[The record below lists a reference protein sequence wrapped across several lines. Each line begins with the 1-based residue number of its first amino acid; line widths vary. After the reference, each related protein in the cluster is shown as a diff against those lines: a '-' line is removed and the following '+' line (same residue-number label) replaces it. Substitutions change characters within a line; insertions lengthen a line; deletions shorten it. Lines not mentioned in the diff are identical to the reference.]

1 MMDREDEKMMYAMAA
16 LIGLVMRGES
26 PSSAADQ
33 MWTYAN
39 FAINYK
45 AIQFEDK

>member
-1 MMDREDEKMMYAMAA
+1 MMEYDDEKMMYAMAA
-16 LIGLVMRGES
+16 LIGLVIRGES
-26 PSSAADQ
+26 PSSAAEQ

-45 AIQFEDK
+45 AIQHEPR

>member
-1 MMDREDEKMMYAMAA
+1 MNEQDEKMVYAMAA

-26 PSSAADQ
+26 PALAAEQ
-33 MWTYAN
+33 MWQYAN

-45 AIQFEDK
+45 DLES

>member
-1 MMDREDEKMMYAMAA
+1 MMEKEDERMMYAMAA

-26 PSSAADQ
+26 PASAAEQ
-33 MWTYAN
+33 MWQYAQ

-45 AIQFEDK
+45 DLES

>member
-1 MMDREDEKMMYAMAA
+1 MNEQDEKMVYAMAA

-26 PSSAADQ
+26 PASAAEQ
-33 MWTYAN
+33 MWQYAN

-45 AIQFEDK
+45 DSQS

>member
-1 MMDREDEKMMYAMAA
+1 MEKEDERMLYAMAA

-26 PSSAADQ
+26 PSLAADQ
-33 MWTYAN
+33 MWQYAD

-45 AIQFEDK
+45 ELQE

>member
-1 MMDREDEKMMYAMAA
+1 MMEKEDERMMYAMAA

-26 PSSAADQ
+26 PTMAADQ
-33 MWTYAN
+33 MWQYAD

-45 AIQFEDK
+45 ELKE

>member
-1 MMDREDEKMMYAMAA
+1 MNEQDEKMVYAMAA

-26 PSSAADQ
+26 PASAAEQ
-33 MWTYAN
+33 MWQYAN

-45 AIQFEDK
+45 DSQA

>member
-1 MMDREDEKMMYAMAA
+1 MNEQDEKMVYAMAA

-26 PSSAADQ
+26 PASAAEQ
-33 MWTYAN
+33 MWQYAN

-45 AIQFEDK
+45 DPQS

>member
-1 MMDREDEKMMYAMAA
+1 MMEREDEKMLYAMAA

-39 FAINYK
+39 FAVNYK
-45 AIQFEDK
+45 EQDNV

>member
-1 MMDREDEKMMYAMAA
+1 MMDKEDERMMYAMAA

-26 PSSAADQ
+26 PSMAAEQ
-33 MWTYAN
+33 MWQYAN

-45 AIQFEDK
+45 ELDQ

>member
-1 MMDREDEKMMYAMAA
+1 MDTNDEKMMYAMAA

-26 PSSAADQ
+26 PSNAAQQ
-33 MWTYAN
+33 MWQYAD

-45 AIQFEDK
+45 DQPR

>member
-1 MMDREDEKMMYAMAA
+1 MEREDELKMYAMAA

-26 PSSAADQ
+26 PASSAEQ
-33 MWTYAN
+33 MWQYAN

-45 AIQFEDK
+45 ESPND

>member
-1 MMDREDEKMMYAMAA
+1 MNEQDEKMVYAMAA

-26 PSSAADQ
+26 PAFAAEQ
-33 MWTYAN
+33 MWQYAN

-45 AIQFEDK
+45 DLES

>member
-1 MMDREDEKMMYAMAA
+1 MTKDEEKMLYAMAA

-26 PSSAADQ
+26 PAMSAEQ
-33 MWTYAN
+33 MWQYAN

-45 AIQFEDK
+45 DLEE

>member
-1 MMDREDEKMMYAMAA
+1 MEREDELKMYAMAA

-26 PSSAADQ
+26 PSMAAEQ
-33 MWTYAN
+33 MWQYAN

-45 AIQFEDK
+45 DIQE